1 MLDQQNIRAL
11 VRGEHGAPLDVLG
24 PHATGADRP
33 GVVIR
38 TMQPHAAR
46 VEVVEAAGG
55 AALLME
61 RLHPEGLFELFLP
74 GRAVF
79 AYRLRMTGADGH
91 AWEVEDPYR
100 FPKIITDFDMH
111 LFGEGTHFRTYE
123 KMGSHVMTLEGVK
136 GVHFAVWAPNAQRVS
151 VVGDFNRWDGRI
163 HPLQRRGTGGLWEV
177 FIPGLQQGDLY
188 KYEIKG
194 KGNFIAAKSDPYAFA
209 AEVRPQTASRVW
221 DMRAYQWQDAA
232 WMQQRKKTPWHSEP
246 INVYEVHLA
255 SWRRMPDEENRW
267 LTYRELAAQL
277 IPYVKEMGFT
287 HIELLP
293 ISEHPFDGSW
303 GYQTIGYFAPTS
315 RFGSPDDFAF
325 FVDQCHQAGIGV
337 LLDWVPAHFPRDG
350 HGLAYFDGTHLYE
363 HADPRMG
370 EHKDWGTLIF
380 NYGRNEVRAFLL
392 SNAVYWADVY
402 HIDGLRVDAV
412 ASMLYLDYSRKAG
425 EWIPNKFG
433 GRENLDAVDF
443 LKKFNEVIHA
453 EYPGFLTFAEESTA
467 WPMVSRP
474 VYLGGLGFDFKW
486 NMGWM
491 HDVLQYFSKDPVHRK
506 FHHHDLTF
514 SLIYAFT
521 ENFILPFSH
530 DEVVHGKGSMLG
542 KMPGDDWRKFANLR
556 TLYAFM
562 YAHPGKKLLFM
573 GCEFAQGVE
582 WNYQESLDWHL
593 LKYPLH
599 AKMRALVS
607 ELNHLSRALPALH
620 QVDFTWEGFQWID
633 LHDSQQSVVSF
644 IRRGKKPADDL
655 VCVCNCT
662 PVPRAGYRIGV
673 PCATPLEVVLNT
685 DADKFGGSN
694 SPLPAQLVPEA
705 KPWQNQT
712 HSVVLT
718 LPPLAALYLKPLAPP
733 AAPKAEV
740 REQKSEVSGQPAA
753 GGTAK

>member
-11 VRGEHGAPLDVLG
+11 VRGEHGAPHDVLG

-38 TMQPHAAR
+38 TMQPYAQRA
-46 VEVVEAAGG
+46 EVVEAEGG
-55 AALLME
+55 AVHAME
-61 RLHPEGLFELFLP
+61 RLHPEGVFELFLP

-79 AYRLRMTGADGH
+79 AYRLRMTAADGH
-91 AWEVEDPYR
+91 TWELEDPYR

-123 KMGSHVMTLEGVK
+123 KMGAHVMTLEGVQ

-163 HPLQRRGTGGLWEV
+163 HPLQRRGAGGLWEL
-177 FIPGLQQGDLY
+177 FIPGLQQGELY

-194 KGNFIAAKSDPYAFA
+194 RGNFIATKADPYGFA
-209 AEVRPQTASRVW
+209 AELRPQTASRVW
-221 DMRAYQWQDAA
+221 DVRRYQWQDAA
-232 WMQQRKKTPWHSEP
+232 WMQRRKQTPWHTEP

-255 SWRRMPDEENRW
+255 SWRRVPAEKNRW

-277 IPYVKEMGFT
+277 IPYVKALGFT

-315 RFGSPDDFAF
+315 RFGTPDDFAY
-325 FVDQCHQAGIGV
+325 FVDQCHQAGLGV

-363 HADPRMG
+363 HSDPRMG

-380 NYGRNEVRAFLL
+380 NYGRNEVRAYLL
-392 SNAVYWADVY
+392 SNAVYWADVF

-412 ASMLYLDYSRKAG
+412 ASMLYLDYSRKPG
-425 EWIPNKFG
+425 EWLPNKFG

-491 HDVLQYFSKDPVHRK
+491 HDVLEYFTKDPVHRK
-506 FHHHDLTF
+506 YHHHDLTF

-542 KMPGDDWRKFANLR
+542 KMPGDNWRKFANLR
-556 TLYAFM
+556 LLYAFM

-573 GCEFAQGVE
+573 GCEFGQGVE

-593 LKYPLH
+593 LEYPLH
-599 AKMRALVS
+599 AKLSALVA

-620 QVDFTWEGFQWID
+620 QRDFTWEGFQWID

-644 IRRGKKPADDL
+644 IRRGLQPADDL

-662 PVPRAGYRIGV
+662 PVPRPGYRIGV
-673 PCATPLEVVLNT
+673 PGATPLDVVLNT
-685 DADKFGGSN
+685 DADQFGGSN
-694 SPLPAQLVPEA
+694 SALPAQLVPEA
-705 KPWQNQT
+705 KPWQNQS

-718 LPPLAALYLKPLAPP
+718 LPPLAALYLKPVP
-733 AAPKAEV
+733 APKTEV
-740 REQKSEVSGQPAA
+740 SGQKSEVSP
-753 GGTAK
+753 K

>member
-33 GVVIR
+33 GVVVR

-46 VEVVEAAGG
+46 VEVVEVAGG
-55 AALLME
+55 AAHTME

-74 GRAVF
+74 GRTLF
-79 AYRLRMTGADGH
+79 AYRLRMTDVKGH
-91 AWEVEDPYR
+91 TWELDDPYR
-100 FPKIITDFDMH
+100 FPKVVTDFDMH
-111 LFGEGTHFRTYE
+111 LFGEGTHYRTYE
-123 KMGSHVMTLEGVK
+123 KMGAHVMTLEGVK

-151 VVGDFNRWDGRI
+151 VVGDFNRWDGRT
-163 HPLQRRGTGGLWEV
+163 HPLHRCGNGGLWELFV
-177 FIPGLQQGDLY
+177 PGLQQGDLY
-188 KYEIKG
+188 KFELKG
-194 KGNFIAAKSDPYAFA
+194 RGSFIATKADPYAFA

-221 DMRAYQWQDAA
+221 DVRGYQWQDKT
-232 WMQQRKKTPWHSEP
+232 WIEQRKQTPWHSEP
-246 INVYEVHLA
+246 INVYEVHLG
-255 SWRRMPDEENRW
+255 SWRRKPDEKNRW

-277 IPYVKEMGFT
+277 IPYVKELGFT

-293 ISEHPFDGSW
+293 VSEHPFDGSW

-315 RFGSPDDFAF
+315 RFGTPDDFAY
-325 FVDQCHQAGIGV
+325 FVDQCHQNGLGV

-392 SNAVYWADVY
+392 SNALYWADVF

-425 EWIPNKFG
+425 EWVPNKHG
-433 GRENLDAVDF
+433 GRENLEAVDF
-443 LKKFNEVIHA
+443 LKKFNEVIHK

-491 HDVLQYFSKDPVHRK
+491 HDVLEYFSKDPVHRK
-506 FHHHDLTF
+506 YHHHDLTF

-530 DEVVHGKGSMLG
+530 DEVVHGKGSMIG

-582 WNYQESLDWHL
+582 WNYQQSLDWHL
-593 LKYPLH
+593 LEYPRH
-599 AKMRALVS
+599 AGMRTLVA

-620 QVDFTWEGFQWID
+620 EVDFTWEGFQWID
-633 LHDSQQSVVSF
+633 LHDSQQSVISF
-644 IRRGKKPADDL
+644 IRRGKKPTDDL
-655 VCVCNCT
+655 VCICNCT

-673 PCATPLEVVLNT
+673 PCATPLDVVLNT
-685 DADKFGGSN
+685 DAEKFGGSN
-694 SPLPAQLVPEA
+694 SALPVQLVPEA
-705 KPWQNQT
+705 KPWQSQA

-718 LPPLAALYLKPLAPP
+718 LPPLATLYLKPVAPP
-733 AAPKAEV
+733 PAQPEVGKAKVAGFQALEKPK
-740 REQKSEVSGQPAA
+740 
-753 GGTAK
+753 T